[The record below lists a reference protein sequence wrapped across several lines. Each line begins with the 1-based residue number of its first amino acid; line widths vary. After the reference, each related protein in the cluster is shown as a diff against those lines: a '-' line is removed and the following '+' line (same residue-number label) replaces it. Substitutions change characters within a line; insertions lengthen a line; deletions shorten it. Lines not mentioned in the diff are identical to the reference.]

1 MGFPQ
6 EGFSPERR
14 ERGLREQQRH
24 KVLLFRGLRE
34 LFFFFFFLLSLLK
47 CFEKRK
53 EEGKLQMRK
62 CLSSVERWQSFPR
75 PSNMKEKDGER

>member
-34 LFFFFFFLLSLLK
+34 LFFFSFFFSLSFEVLREKERGREAANEEVPLL
-47 CFEKRK
+47 C
-53 EEGKLQMRK
+53 
-62 CLSSVERWQSFPR
+62 
-75 PSNMKEKDGER
+75 

>member
-34 LFFFFFFLLSLLK
+34 LFFFFSLSFEVLREKERGREAANEEVPLL
-47 CFEKRK
+47 C
-53 EEGKLQMRK
+53 
-62 CLSSVERWQSFPR
+62 
-75 PSNMKEKDGER
+75 